1 MLRGATHDHALVA
14 ALQRDDWSLAN
25 LDEKDRA
32 LLTFARK
39 LNDHPSEMRRE
50 DIHQLRAIGLTE
62 ESIFDAVVLVS
73 YFNFIN
79 RVADGLGVVPE
90 PELQESCE
98 RHMREVLSART
109 SPRAA

>member
-1 MLRGATHDHALVA
+1 MA
-14 ALQRDDWSLAN
+14 ALQRDEWSLAT

-32 LLTFARK
+32 LLAFARK
-39 LNDHPSEMRRE
+39 LNDHTSEMRRE
-50 DIHQLRAIGLTE
+50 DLDQLRAIGHTE

-90 PELQESCE
+90 PDLQESYE
-98 RHMREVLSART
+98 RHMREVMSERT